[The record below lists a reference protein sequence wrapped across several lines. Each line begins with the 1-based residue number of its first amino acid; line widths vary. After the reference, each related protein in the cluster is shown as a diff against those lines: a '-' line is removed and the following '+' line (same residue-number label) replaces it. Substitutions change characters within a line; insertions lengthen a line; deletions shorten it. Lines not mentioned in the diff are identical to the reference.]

1 MSVLLV
7 ETIQNTS
14 AAHSSTPEQI
24 AQGRAKAWVNFDGTS
39 NTGGNCDIRD
49 SFNVSSVTDVATGQ
63 YTTNFT
69 TAFSNTNYA
78 AVYTISVTNSTST
91 HGYPYLSIFN
101 TGSNKISVFS
111 DSNSGAQVDKVFVC
125 GVFFGDS

>member
-1 MSVLLV
+1 MSTLQVT
-7 ETIQNTS
+7 TIKSNSSAAPVFQNTS
-14 AAHSSTPEQI
+14 GTEKGQL
-24 AQGRAKAWVNFDGTS
+24 AKLWCNFNGTG
-39 NTGGNCDIRD
+39 TVAIKD

-63 YTTNFT
+63 YTTYFT
-69 TAFSNTNYA
+69 TAFSNTDYA

-91 HGYPYLSIFN
+91 HGYPYLSTFN
-101 TGSNKISVFS
+101 TGNNKISVFS